1 MRLFAI
7 CPIGLSYAETHFS
20 FRLIPSRLRR
30 DEPEVVVDVP
40 HRLSPGE
47 DLPLLVL
54 VKDAHLHP
62 VTLLGIEVELVTPA
76 HEVMPLPVAF
86 EACRVELPWWH
97 TVLSVPRP
105 ARVTGPCGLRVAL
118 SLEVHGERRTYVSD
132 NYRLSSHAP
141 LGCYFAEDPLPAPE
155 GWYFGDLHF
164 HSSHTSDQVEFGAP
178 LAATV
183 QMAKA
188 QGLRFFAVTDH
199 SYDLDDS
206 PESPLRNDHT
216 LPKWHQLR
224 AEVRALNAQ
233 QTGVVIIPGEELSC
247 GNRYRRNVHLLV
259 LDNPDFLPGAGDGA
273 ERWLR
278 TAPDLTVG
286 QALERLHPEALAFA
300 AHPEDRTPPLQWL
313 LIRRGRWTQADYGH
327 PRLNGIQLLNG
338 HADRAAPRTL
348 RRWVGLLLAGRR
360 LSIVAGNDGHGNF
373 ARFRQIGLPFL
384 TMREHCA
391 QIFGV
396 ARTGVQVEGQLT
408 LESLKTALRQG
419 RSVVT
424 TGPFME
430 LRVEASGTR
439 VGIGGTAVGSEVRV
453 FVKMLSTA
461 EFGRLHQAAVWVGP
475 KTAHRERQVWQD
487 NRFSAPYGHQAEFT
501 LQVRPGD
508 LYLRGELHC
517 SGPGG
522 RRSCY
527 TNPIWLSP
535 SPCEEAP

>member
-1 MRLFAI
+1 MRLYTLS
-7 CPIGLSYAETHFS
+7 PMGLTYAETHFS

-40 HRLSPGE
+40 HRLNPGE
-47 DLPLLVL
+47 NLPLLVL

-62 VTLLGIEVELVTPA
+62 VKLLDVEVELETAA
-76 HEVMPLPVAF
+76 HEVRALSGAF
-86 EACRVELPWWH
+86 EACRVEFPWWH
-97 TVLSVPRP
+97 TVISVPRP
-105 ARVTGPCGLRVAL
+105 AGVTGPCLLRVAL
-118 SLEVHGERRTYVSD
+118 FLEVHGEHRSYVSD

-141 LGCYFAEDPLPAPE
+141 LRCYFAEEPLPAPK

-164 HSSHTSDQVEFGAP
+164 HSSYTSDQVEFGAP
-178 LAATV
+178 LAASV

-188 QGLRFFAVTDH
+188 LGLRFFAVTDH

-206 PESPLRNDHT
+206 PEDPLRNDHT

-224 AEVRALNAQ
+224 AEVRELNALQ
-233 QTGVVIIPGEELSC
+233 SDVVIIPGEELSC

-259 LDNPDFLPGAGDGA
+259 LDNPEFLPGAGDSA

-278 TAPDLTVG
+278 TAPELLVS

-300 AHPEDRTPPLQWL
+300 AHPEDPTPPLQWL
-313 LIRRGRWTQADYGH
+313 LIRRGRWTRADYGH
-327 PRLNGIQLLNG
+327 PRLNGMQLLNG
-338 HADRAAPRTL
+338 HAERAASRTL
-348 RRWVGLLLAGRR
+348 RRWVELLLAGKR

-384 TMREHCA
+384 SMREHCA

-396 ARTGVQVEGQLT
+396 ARTGVQLEGRVT
-408 LESLKTALRQG
+408 LANLKAALRQG
-419 RSVVT
+419 RNVVT

-430 LRVEASGTR
+430 LRAEASGQN
-439 VGIGGTAVGSEVRV
+439 VGIGGTAFGSKVGV
-453 FVKMLSTA
+453 FVDMQSTP
-461 EFGRLHQAAVWVGP
+461 EFGRLQQAVVCVGSR
-475 KTAHRERQVWQD
+475 AANRERPVWQ
-487 NRFSAPYGHQAEFT
+487 NSRFPAPYHNRTEFT
-501 LQVRPGD
+501 LQVKPGD

-527 TNPIWLSP
+527 TNPLWLSP
-535 SPCEEAP
+535 SRPQEAP